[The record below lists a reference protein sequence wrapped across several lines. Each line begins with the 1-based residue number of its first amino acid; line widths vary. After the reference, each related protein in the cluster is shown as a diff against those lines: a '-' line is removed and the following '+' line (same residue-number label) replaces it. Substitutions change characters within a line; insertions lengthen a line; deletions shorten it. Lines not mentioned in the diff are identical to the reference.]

1 MLKPKGLLLLSGGI
15 DSPVA
20 GYLAKKKAEL
30 IALHFS
36 SEKITGKESIEKSK
50 EICKILGISR
60 LIVVDISKQLAD
72 IASKCK
78 HAYYFVLMRRLMYR
92 IAEALAKEQKCD
104 FIVTGESLAQVSSQ
118 TLANLAAISQ
128 AIKFPVARP
137 LLGFEKE
144 ETIKIAEQIGTFEI
158 SKGPELCD
166 VLGPKHPV
174 TKARLH
180 RVLEEEK
187 NLDVG
192 KMVEDALKQAKHIQ
206 ILQQS
211 Q

>member
-1 MLKPKGLLLLSGGI
+1 
-15 DSPVA
+15 
-20 GYLAKKKAEL
+20 
-30 IALHFS
+30 
-36 SEKITGKESIEKSK
+36 
-50 EICKILGISR
+50 
-60 LIVVDISKQLAD
+60 
-72 IASKCK
+72 
-78 HAYYFVLMRRLMYR
+78 MYR
-92 IAEALAKEQKCD
+92 ISEALAKEQKCD